1 MEELARMAALEA
13 REEMAESLESAAWV
27 EETRRP
33 EPMAIRE
40 MRAVAEAADSEDWAG
55 MDLMRLCWATV
66 RRAALAE
73 PEDWAVLAALA
84 ARAPIQ
90 PMAALAERAAT
101 PAWRA
106 TEPRESM
113 GRMAQLFHAMEPP
126 DKTAEPEATGE
137 LAG

>member
-1 MEELARMAALEA
+1 
-13 REEMAESLESAAWV
+13 
-27 EETRRP
+27 
-33 EPMAIRE
+33 
-40 MRAVAEAADSEDWAG
+40 
-55 MDLMRLCWATV
+55 MRLCWATV

-73 PEDWAVLAALA
+73 PEDWAVLAALAALA

>member
-1 MEELARMAALEA
+1 VEPEDLEA
-13 REEMAESLESAAWV
+13 TEGAAEPAAHPVLRRAGVWAEPEGLAAWV
-27 EETRRP
+27 
-33 EPMAIRE
+33 
-40 MRAVAEAADSEDWAG
+40 
-55 MDLMRLCWATV
+55 LMRLCWATV